1 MNYEIYTPYAE
12 AIILITTKW
21 WNCTKAT
28 VMEENGVSEG
38 NSRSSSS
45 KCQALSGTF
54 NNCMNQTLDL

>member
-1 MNYEIYTPYAE
+1 MNCEIYTPYAE

-38 NSRSSSS
+38 NV
-45 KCQALSGTF
+45 KLYQVHLITA
-54 NNCMNQTLDL
+54 